1 MRGRLPPGGPRRT
14 AGRTLASAP
23 PALGALLL
31 GALGLAAACG
41 QGEPEARGL
50 SDSLY
55 VAVMARLTAIDRD
68 LARRAPERADSA
80 RRAVLARHD
89 VSTEALR
96 AYAARHGDDPA
107 HLAEI
112 WRAIQATA
120 DTLMGTVPADVGP
133 DTGVEETEP
142 PEEEIGRAEPPES
155 GTARAAATPSVRRR
169 G

>member
-1 MRGRLPPGGPRRT
+1 MRGRLLRGGPLRT
-14 AGRTLASAP
+14 AGRALASASP
-23 PALGALLL
+23 TLGALLL
-31 GALGLAAACG
+31 GALGLAAACAPA
-41 QGEPEARGL
+41 EPETRGL

-80 RRAVLARHD
+80 RRAVLARHG
-89 VSTEALR
+89 VSAEALR

-112 WRAIQATA
+112 WRAVQATA
-120 DTLMGTVPADVGP
+120 DTLMGTVPADVAP
-133 DTGVEETEP
+133 DSGAQEAEPPVEET
-142 PEEEIGRAEPPES
+142 GRAEPPEP
-155 GTARAAATPSVRRR
+155 GIAGAPATPFVRRR